1 MNNKENLVA
10 EISLKLYECGN
21 DVARLDVVEQGTIES
36 FSLLA
41 IVIKENIN
49 QIEVKKTMALLKT
62 ILTIYKS
69 L

>member
-21 DVARLDVVEQGTIES
+21 VARLDVVEQGTIES
-36 FSLLA
+36 YSLLA
-41 IVIKENIN
+41 SVIKENIN

-62 ILTIYKS
+62 ILTFYKS

>member
-21 DVARLDVVEQGTIES
+21 VARLDVVEQGTIES
-36 FSLLA
+36 YSLLA
-41 IVIKENIN
+41 SVIKENIN